1 MFTITQSNDTQILLD
16 HLIHYYQQTQA
27 QRQGEAL
34 GISVF
39 TPFIVIVPSM
49 VLGDWLNRS
58 IAERLGISTLFMTQ
72 FWGQYQWQLIQQ
84 VLRIDAN
91 HHPADALQVPEVAV
105 LSGSVMRW
113 RIFGFIKTLSS
124 EQIIKIM
131 QDDHHPLYDFLMTIY
146 DTQHQSIPEH
156 RLWRICEEV
165 SSVFVRYLTHRPEW
179 LHAWTHD
186 LPLPESIDEMIDTK
200 DRFANDYSDSDPTPK
215 WLIQQYH
222 DLEKLLRYLWRQ
234 LFSEVY
240 AYRETLEVRFWAVL
254 DGLRGESVAAEAYK
268 SLPNHLYLFTI
279 QQIPLLELQFLKR
292 LSVHLNVHLLHF
304 NPSKMFWADIVDKNW
319 LATQRI
325 INPNLVY
332 LKDYGHVL
340 LSRLGKE
347 SRETFAML
355 ADMSGGDY
363 YYEKEGV
370 NRRFYETYRTPKDWQ
385 VDWQDDFVSPAQE
398 SKSLLNQLKSDILM
412 LEDGEATKQW
422 WQQEL
427 VSAFKNSAFWEQK
440 VKTKSQLMLPLGLD
454 KNDQSLRLPSLS
466 IHACHSLKRQLEV
479 ARMIIARY
487 LNEPN
492 SDGSHRKLSD
502 IVVYLPEAQAAED
515 LIRLIF
521 NDDVGMDGLKL
532 PAKITGTASREVD
545 SLMAAISGF
554 YRLLGAKN
562 ARFYRDDV
570 YEWLMTPALYE
581 SLGLDFESVNRACQ
595 LLDAAGFRR
604 GFDAAH
610 LAMTLNEADL
620 DYRYSF
626 SYALDRIV
634 AGFLTPCDSPSP
646 SSLMHPFKWRDESF
660 QEASLPLEG
669 VTLADQPIVEALCLI
684 HAGLREF
691 RDEYQRLAPVIDW
704 LHHIEHRVINRYFT
718 KYRETSQMHVIFKVM
733 NGIAASIRANHHYH
747 HHTKNSTQGTQNI
760 ELTLEFVL
768 ESMASLLSSQAVSA
782 EPAGTITFARFGA
795 LRNVPF
801 GLTLMLDMNLS
812 AFPRQDRQARL
823 DLMKAGLKRRG
834 DRFLEDDDNGA
845 FLDAI
850 LCSRDA
856 CAIFY
861 TNVADDGTQLLPAS
875 PVSELI
881 EFFKSNVDWAVD
893 LQADH
898 TNQADQIHAKLA
910 TIAPKLVQQL
920 LIYEHAANAFDAS
933 VFYET
938 KEMVCDEDD
947 LADFL
952 TQKILHAKQP
962 QTYYLPPSPMMVK
975 LRHLLDQ
982 DFNQSPIISLPDAT
996 IYQML
1001 AEALQNNLQGD
1012 SGQLEEVLAIFGIQL
1027 PNSMP
1032 LNQIYHTL
1040 KNPATAYLKH
1050 KLPLLYDAE
1059 DGFLEEP
1066 LSLDGLGQYQ
1076 LKETLIDAM
1085 AQGVFDGM
1093 PMDEFDY
1100 HKLID
1105 TIYMNDD
1112 KASEFAHI
1120 VRIYYDNLLP
1130 AGANRLT
1137 SLDNLVGQLA
1147 KLTDDFAQNLTDLQ
1161 VKKRQLQYSSMI
1173 SPTKEQY
1180 IAVELNHIPLDI
1192 VAKLPISCDQWLRVL
1207 PNTVRAGHFLRF
1219 YLHHLAWQVSRQT
1232 DQKDIEQNLGSSLWQ
1247 FGQASNDL
1255 KDFHLNDVSL
1265 LKLKPIH
1272 KETAKRQLQ
1281 NFMVMGLLAKQMP
1294 LVLPLMTSLN
1304 IVALN
1309 TKNELEFGESQFNDW
1324 LSGQYEDHYQGQ
1336 SWQKILDGLQP
1347 LPEIKKG
1354 KELAQ
1359 VLYAGLLDALII
1371 DPTSQTV

>member
-27 QRQGEAL
+27 QRQGEEL
-34 GISVF
+34 GVSVF

-113 RIFGFIKTLSS
+113 RIFGFIKMLSS

-131 QDDHHPLYDFLMTIY
+131 QEDEHPLYDFLTAIY
-146 DTQHQSIPEH
+146 DAQHQSIPEH
-156 RLWRICEEV
+156 RLWRSCEEV

-179 LHAWTHD
+179 LHAWTHG
-186 LPLPESIDEMIDTK
+186 LPLPESIDEMIKTK
-200 DRFANDYSDSDPTPK
+200 DRFANEYGNSDPTPE
-215 WLIQQYH
+215 WLIEQYH
-222 DLEKLLRYLWRQ
+222 NLEKLLRYLWRQ

-240 AYRETLEVRFWAVL
+240 AYREALEVRFWAVL

-325 INPNLVY
+325 VNPSSVY
-332 LKDYGHVL
+332 LKDYGHAL

-370 NRRFYETYRTPKDWQ
+370 NRRFYDTYRTPKDWQ
-385 VDWQDDFVSPAQE
+385 VDWQDDFVSPAQA
-398 SKSLLNQLKSDILM
+398 SDSLLNQLKSDILM

-427 VSAFKNSAFWEQK
+427 VSAFKDSAFWEQK

-492 SDGSHRKLSD
+492 SDGSYRKLSD

-515 LIRLIF
+515 LIRLVF

-532 PAKITGTASREVD
+532 PAKITGTASREVG
-545 SLMAAISGF
+545 SLMSAICGF
-554 YRLLGAKN
+554 YQLLGAKN

-581 SLGLDFESVNRACQ
+581 SLDLDFESVNRACQ
-595 LLDAAGFRR
+595 LLDASGFRR
-604 GFDAAH
+604 GFDAEH
-610 LAMTLNEADL
+610 LAMTLDEADL

-634 AGFLTPCDSPSP
+634 AGFLMPQDTPLPSP
-646 SSLMHPFKWRDESF
+646 LMHPFEWRDESF
-660 QEASLPLEG
+660 QEASLPLAG

-704 LHHIEHRVINRYFT
+704 LEHIEHRVINRYFA
-718 KYRETSQMHVIFKVM
+718 KYRETSQMRVIFKAM
-733 NGIAASIRANHHYH
+733 NSIAASIRANHHYDRH
-747 HHTKNSTQGTQNI
+747 AATPTQTAQNI

-768 ESMASLLSSQAVSA
+768 ESMTSLLSSQAVSA

-795 LRNVPF
+795 LRSVPF

-845 FLDAI
+845 FLDAM

-861 TNVADDGTQLLPAS
+861 TSVAEDGTQLLPAA

-881 EFFKSNVDWAVD
+881 EFFKSNVDWIAD
-893 LQADH
+893 LQADRY
-898 TNQADQIHAKLA
+898 QADQMHAKIA
-910 TIAPKLVQQL
+910 AIAPKLVQKL
-920 LIYEHAANAFDAS
+920 LIYEHAANAFDAA
-933 VFYET
+933 VFYQAD
-938 KEMVCDEDD
+938 EMTSDEDD
-947 LADFL
+947 LTDFL
-952 TQKILHAKQP
+952 TQKILHAKTS
-962 QTYYLPPSPMMVK
+962 QTYYLPPSPMTVK
-975 LRHLLDQ
+975 LRSLLDQ
-982 DFNQSPIISLPDAT
+982 DFDQLSIISLPEASVYET
-996 IYQML
+996 L
-1001 AEALQNNLQGD
+1001 AQALQKNLQGE
-1012 SGQLEEVLAIFGIQL
+1012 SAPLEEILTSFGIQV
-1027 PNSMP
+1027 PNSLP
-1032 LNQIYHTL
+1032 LDQIHRSL
-1040 KNPATAYLKH
+1040 KNPAMDYLKH
-1050 KLPLLYDAE
+1050 KLPLLYEADDSFA
-1059 DGFLEEP
+1059 EEP

-1076 LKETLIDAM
+1076 LKEALIDAM

-1093 PMDEFDY
+1093 PMDEFDH
-1100 HKLID
+1100 HKLMDAIHIKEEQAAL
-1105 TIYMNDD
+1105 TQ
-1112 KASEFAHI
+1112 I
-1120 VRIYYDNLLP
+1120 VRVYYDSLLP

-1137 SLDNLVGQLA
+1137 SLDTLVGQLA
-1147 KLTDDFAQNLTDLQ
+1147 DLTDDFAQNLTDLYP
-1161 VKKRQLQYSSMI
+1161 KKEQLLYSSMI
-1173 SPTKEQY
+1173 SPTTEQY
-1180 IAVELNHIPLDI
+1180 IAIDLNNTPLDI
-1192 VAKLPISCDQWLRVL
+1192 VAKVPLSGDHWLRVL
-1207 PNTVRAGHFLRF
+1207 PNAARAGHFLRF
-1219 YLHHLAWQVSRQT
+1219 YLHHLAWQVCRQT
-1232 DQKDIEQNLGSSLWQ
+1232 DQNDIEKNLGCSLWQ
-1247 FGQASNDL
+1247 FGRASNDL
-1255 KDFHLNDVSL
+1255 KDFNLGDTSL
-1265 LKLKPIH
+1265 LTLKPVH
-1272 KETAKRQLQ
+1272 KELAKRQLQ
-1281 NFMVMGLLAKQMP
+1281 NFMAVSLLTKQVP
-1294 LVLPLMTSLN
+1294 LVLPLMTSLT
-1304 IVALN
+1304 IVALDA
-1309 TKNELEFGESQFNDW
+1309 KNELEFSPSWFGDW
-1324 LSGQYEDHYQGQ
+1324 LSGKYDDHCQGQ
-1336 SWQKILDGLQP
+1336 PWQKILDGLDP
-1347 LPEIKKG
+1347 LPEIEKG
-1354 KELAQ
+1354 KQLAL
-1359 VLYAGLLDALII
+1359 VLYGGLLDTLKI
-1371 DPTSQTV
+1371 D

>member
-27 QRQGEAL
+27 QRQGEEL
-34 GISVF
+34 GVSVF
-39 TPFIVIVPSM
+39 SPFIVIVPSM

-91 HHPADALQVPEVAV
+91 HHPSDALQVPEVAV

-131 QDDHHPLYDFLMTIY
+131 QDDKHPLYDFLMTIY
-146 DTQHQSIPEH
+146 DTQNQSIPEH

-268 SLPNHLYLFTI
+268 SLPSHLYLFTI

-385 VDWQDDFVSPAQE
+385 VDWQDDFVSPVQE
-398 SKSLLNQLKSDILM
+398 SESLLNQLKSDILM

-427 VSAFKNSAFWEQK
+427 VSAFKDSAFWEQK
-440 VKTKSQLMLPLGLD
+440 VKTKSQLILPLGLGET
-454 KNDQSLRLPSLS
+454 DQQPRLPSLS
-466 IHACHSLKRQLEV
+466 IYACHSLKRQLEV

-492 SDGSHRKLSD
+492 SDGSYRKLSD
-502 IVVYLPEAQAAED
+502 IVVYLPEVEAAED
-515 LIRLIF
+515 LIRLVF
-521 NDDVGMDGLKL
+521 NNDVGMDGLSL

-545 SLMAAISGF
+545 SLMSAISGF

-562 ARFYRDDV
+562 ARFYREDV

-581 SLGLDFESVNRACQ
+581 SLDLDFETVNRACQ

-604 GFDAAH
+604 GFDAEH
-610 LAMTLNEADL
+610 LAMTLDEADL

-634 AGFLTPCDSPSP
+634 AGFLMPQDTPLPSP
-646 SSLMHPFKWRDESF
+646 LMHPFEWRDESF
-660 QEASLPLEG
+660 QEASLPLAG

-704 LHHIEHRVINRYFT
+704 LEHIEHRVINRYFA
-718 KYRETSQMHVIFKVM
+718 KYRETSQMRVIFKAV
-733 NGIAASIRANHHYH
+733 NSIAASIRANYHYGRH
-747 HHTKNSTQGTQNI
+747 AATLTQTAQNI

-768 ESMASLLSSQAVSA
+768 ESMTSLLSSQAVSA

-795 LRNVPF
+795 LRSVPF

-845 FLDAI
+845 FLDAM

-861 TNVADDGTQLLPAS
+861 TSVAEDGTQLLPAA

-881 EFFKSNVDWAVD
+881 EFFKSNVDWIAD
-893 LQADH
+893 LQADRD
-898 TNQADQIHAKLA
+898 QADQMHAKIA
-910 TIAPKLVQQL
+910 AIAPKLVQKL
-920 LIYEHAANAFDAS
+920 LIYEHAANAFDAA
-933 VFYET
+933 VFYQT
-938 KEMVCDEDD
+938 DEMTSDEDD
-947 LADFL
+947 LTDFL
-952 TQKILHAKQP
+952 TQKILHTKTS
-962 QTYYLPPSPMMVK
+962 QTYYLPPSPMTVK
-975 LRHLLDQ
+975 LRSLLDQ
-982 DFNQSPIISLPDAT
+982 DFDQLSIISLPEASVYET
-996 IYQML
+996 L
-1001 AEALQNNLQGD
+1001 AQALQKNLQGE
-1012 SGQLEEVLAIFGIQL
+1012 SAPLEEILTSFGIQV
-1027 PNSMP
+1027 PNSLP
-1032 LNQIYHTL
+1032 LDQIHRSL
-1040 KNPATAYLKH
+1040 KNPAMDYLKH
-1050 KLPLLYDAE
+1050 KLPLLYEADDSFA
-1059 DGFLEEP
+1059 EEP

-1076 LKETLIDAM
+1076 LKEALIDAM

-1093 PMDEFDY
+1093 SMDEFDH
-1100 HKLID
+1100 HKLMDAIHIKED
-1105 TIYMNDD
+1105 QAALTQ
-1112 KASEFAHI
+1112 I
-1120 VRIYYDNLLP
+1120 VRVYYDSLLP

-1137 SLDNLVGQLA
+1137 SLDTLVGQLA
-1147 KLTDDFAQNLTDLQ
+1147 DLTDNFAQNLTDLYP
-1161 VKKRQLQYSSMI
+1161 KKEQLLYSSMI
-1173 SPTKEQY
+1173 SPTTEQY
-1180 IAVELNHIPLDI
+1180 IAIDLNNTPLDI
-1192 VAKLPISCDQWLRVL
+1192 VAKVPLSGDHWLRVL
-1207 PNTVRAGHFLRF
+1207 PNSARAGHFLRF
-1219 YLHHLAWQVSRQT
+1219 YLHHLAWQVCRQT
-1232 DQKDIEQNLGSSLWQ
+1232 DQNDIEKNLGCSLWQ
-1247 FGQASNDL
+1247 FGRASNDL
-1255 KDFHLNDVSL
+1255 KDFSLGDTSL
-1265 LKLKPIH
+1265 LTLKPVH
-1272 KETAKRQLQ
+1272 KELAKRQLQ
-1281 NFMVMGLLAKQMP
+1281 NFMAVSLLTKQVP
-1294 LVLPLMTSLN
+1294 LVLPLMTSLT
-1304 IVALN
+1304 IVALDA
-1309 TKNELEFGESQFNDW
+1309 KNELEFSPSWFGDW
-1324 LSGQYEDHYQGQ
+1324 LSGKYDDHCQGQ
-1336 SWQKILDGLQP
+1336 PWQKILDGLDP
-1347 LPEIKKG
+1347 LPEIEKG
-1354 KELAQ
+1354 KQLAL
-1359 VLYAGLLDALII
+1359 VLYGGLLDTLKI
-1371 DPTSQTV
+1371 D